1 MMKFILILSLAFA
14 KMSIAQEETKPYSPS
29 EENSGLTVRPQRQEN
44 NSTSS
49 GFVKPIFTGGK
60 DSLRMFIQNT
70 VELPER
76 TSEVED
82 STLIHVSFEI
92 DTKGRVRKLEIIGRD
107 RMKEMTALEI
117 EAIRVVKT
125 IPNWQPAQLNGQP
138 FKCDLSVSVPFFYSQ
153 D

>member
-1 MMKFILILSLAFA
+1 MAFA
-14 KMSIAQEETKPYSPS
+14 KVSAAQEETKPYSS
-29 EENSGLTVRPQRQEN
+29 SDKNSGLTVRPQRQEN

-49 GFVKPIFTGGK
+49 GFVKPIFTGGY
-60 DSLRMFIQNT
+60 DSLRMFIKKT

-82 STLIHVSFEI
+82 STLIHVSFDI
-92 DTKGRVRKLEIIGRD
+92 DTKGRVRKVEIIGRD

-117 EAIRVVKT
+117 EAIRVVKA
-125 IPNWQPAQLNGQP
+125 IPNWQPALLNGQP
-138 FKCDLSVSVPFFYSQ
+138 YKCHSTVSVPFFYSP